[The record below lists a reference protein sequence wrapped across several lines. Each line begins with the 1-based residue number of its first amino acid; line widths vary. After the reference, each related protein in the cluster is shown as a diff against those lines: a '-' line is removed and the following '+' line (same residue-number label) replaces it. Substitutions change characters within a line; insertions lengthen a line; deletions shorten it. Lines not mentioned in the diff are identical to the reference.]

1 MNLMNCTYYKRP
13 NIKHDVTNALQ
24 IENSKQE
31 TNNKEFK
38 TKTDEKASLSQI
50 LLISM
55 QINQFCNPN
64 KK

>member
-1 MNLMNCTYYKRP
+1 MNLMNCIYYKRP

-24 IENSKQE
+24 IANSKQV

-38 TKTDEKASLSQI
+38 TKIDEKASLSQI

-55 QINQFCNPN
+55 QINQFCNRN

>member
-1 MNLMNCTYYKRP
+1 MNLMNCAYYKRP

-24 IENSKQE
+24 IANSKQE

-38 TKTDEKASLSQI
+38 TKIDEKASLSQI

-55 QINQFCNPN
+55 QINQFCNRN